1 MIQRIQTIYLLIATI
16 AFALLSFKIPFWS
29 LNDEFMY
36 AQNDN
41 KLYLLLI
48 TLFVFSLIGVFLFKK
63 RTVQMKLLRLS
74 ILIEFVVVV
83 RLFLTFKELNT
94 PLDAKVFFL
103 LMSAFV
109 ALLLAYRGVKKDENL
124 VRSVD
129 RIR

>member
-1 MIQRIQTIYLLIATI
+1 MIQRIQTIYLLIASV
-16 AFALLSFKIPFWS
+16 AFALLSFKIPFWR
-29 LNDEFMY
+29 LNDEFLY

-41 KLYLLLI
+41 KLYLLLVS
-48 TLFVFSLIGVFLFKK
+48 LFVFSIICVFLFKN

-83 RLFLTFKELNT
+83 RLFLTYIELNT

-109 ALLLAYRGVKKDENL
+109 ALLLAYRGVRKDENL

>member
-1 MIQRIQTIYLLIATI
+1 MIQRIQTIYLLIASI

-48 TLFVFSLIGVFLFKK
+48 TLFVFSLIGIFLFKK

-83 RLFLTFKELNT
+83 RLFLTYKELNT

-103 LMSAFV
+103 LMSAFA

>member
-1 MIQRIQTIYLLIATI
+1 MIQRIQTIYLLIASI

-29 LNDEFMY
+29 LNDAFMY

-48 TLFVFSLIGVFLFKK
+48 TLFVFSLIGIFLFKK
-63 RTVQMKLLRLS
+63 RIVQMKLLRLS
-74 ILIEFVVVV
+74 ILIEFVVLV
-83 RLFLTFKELNT
+83 RLFLTYKELNA

>member
-94 PLDAKVFFL
+94 PLDAKVYFL

>member
-1 MIQRIQTIYLLIATI
+1 MIQRIQTIYLLIAAI

-29 LNDEFMY
+29 LNDEFKY

-41 KLYLLLI
+41 KLFLLLI
-48 TLFVFSLIGVFLFKK
+48 TLFVFSLIGIFLFKK

-83 RLFLTFKELNT
+83 RLFLTYKELNT

>member
-1 MIQRIQTIYLLIATI
+1 MIQRIQTIYLLIASI

-29 LNDEFMY
+29 LNDAFMY

-48 TLFVFSLIGVFLFKK
+48 TLFVFSLIGIFLFKK

-74 ILIEFVVVV
+74 ILTEFVVVV
-83 RLFLTFKELNT
+83 RLFLTYKELNT

>member
-1 MIQRIQTIYLLIATI
+1 MIQRIQTIYLLIASI

-29 LNDEFMY
+29 LNDEFKY

-41 KLYLLLI
+41 KLFLLLI
-48 TLFVFSLIGVFLFKK
+48 TLFVFSLIGIFLFKK

-83 RLFLTFKELNT
+83 RLFLTYKELNT

>member
-1 MIQRIQTIYLLIATI
+1 MIQRIQTIYLLIASI

-29 LNDEFMY
+29 LNNEFMY

-48 TLFVFSLIGVFLFKK
+48 TLFVFSIIGIFLFKK

-74 ILIEFVVVV
+74 ILIEFVVLV
-83 RLFLTFKELNT
+83 RLFLTYKELNT
-94 PLDAKVFFL
+94 PLDTKVFFL

-109 ALLLAYRGVKKDENL
+109 ALLLAYRGVKKDEDL

>member
-29 LNDEFMY
+29 LNDELMY

-63 RTVQMKLLRLS
+63 RKVQMKLLRLS

-109 ALLLAYRGVKKDENL
+109 ALLLAFRGVKKDEDL

>member
-1 MIQRIQTIYLLIATI
+1 MIQRIQTIYLLIASI

-29 LNDEFMY
+29 LNDEFIY

-48 TLFVFSLIGVFLFKK
+48 TLFVFSLIGIFLFKK
-63 RTVQMKLLRLS
+63 RIVQMKLLRLS
-74 ILIEFVVVV
+74 ILIEFVVLV
-83 RLFLTFKELNT
+83 RLFLTYKELNT

>member
-1 MIQRIQTIYLLIATI
+1 MIQRIQTIYLLIASI

-29 LNDEFMY
+29 LNDEFIY

-48 TLFVFSLIGVFLFKK
+48 TLFVFSLIGIFLFKK

-83 RLFLTFKELNT
+83 RLFLTYKELNT

>member
-1 MIQRIQTIYLLIATI
+1 MIQRIQTIYLLIASI

-29 LNDEFMY
+29 LNDAFMY

-48 TLFVFSLIGVFLFKK
+48 TLFVFSLIGIFLFKK

-83 RLFLTFKELNT
+83 RLFLTYRELNT

>member
-1 MIQRIQTIYLLIATI
+1 MIQRIQTIYLLIASI

-29 LNDEFMY
+29 LNDEFIY

-48 TLFVFSLIGVFLFKK
+48 TLFVFSLIGIFLFKK
-63 RTVQMKLLRLS
+63 RIVQMKLLRLS
-74 ILIEFVVVV
+74 ILIEFVVLV
-83 RLFLTFKELNT
+83 RLFLTYKELNI

>member
-1 MIQRIQTIYLLIATI
+1 MIQRIQTIYLLIASI

-29 LNDEFMY
+29 LNDAFVY

-83 RLFLTFKELNT
+83 RLFLTYKELNT

>member
-1 MIQRIQTIYLLIATI
+1 MIQRIQTIYLLIASI

-48 TLFVFSLIGVFLFKK
+48 TLFVFSLIGIFLFKK

-83 RLFLTFKELNT
+83 RLFLTYSELNT
-94 PLDAKVFFL
+94 PLNAKVFFL

>member
-1 MIQRIQTIYLLIATI
+1 MIQRIQTIYLLIASI

-29 LNDEFMY
+29 LNDEFIY

-83 RLFLTFKELNT
+83 RLFLTYKELNT

>member
-1 MIQRIQTIYLLIATI
+1 MIQRIQTIYLLIASI

-29 LNDEFMY
+29 LNDAFMY

-74 ILIEFVVVV
+74 ILIEFLVVV
-83 RLFLTFKELNT
+83 RLFLTYKELNT

>member
-1 MIQRIQTIYLLIATI
+1 MIQRIQTVYLLIASV
-16 AFALLSFKIPFWS
+16 AFALLSFKFPFWR
-29 LNDEFMY
+29 LNEEFLY

-41 KLYLLLI
+41 KLYLLLVS
-48 TLFVFSLIGVFLFKK
+48 LFVFSIIGVFLFKN
-63 RTVQMKLLRLS
+63 RTVQMKLIRLS

-83 RLFLTFKELNT
+83 RLFLTYRELNT

>member
-1 MIQRIQTIYLLIATI
+1 MIQRIQTIYLLIASI

-48 TLFVFSLIGVFLFKK
+48 TLFVFSLIGIFLFKK

-83 RLFLTFKELNT
+83 RLFLTYSELNT

>member
-1 MIQRIQTIYLLIATI
+1 MIQRIQTIYLLIASI

-29 LNDEFMY
+29 LNDEFIY

-48 TLFVFSLIGVFLFKK
+48 TLFVFSLIGIFLFKK

-83 RLFLTFKELNT
+83 RLFLTYRELNT

>member
-1 MIQRIQTIYLLIATI
+1 MIQRIQTIYLLIASI

-29 LNDEFMY
+29 LNDEFIY

-48 TLFVFSLIGVFLFKK
+48 TLFVFSLIGIFLFKK
-63 RTVQMKLLRLS
+63 RIVQMKLLRLS
-74 ILIEFVVVV
+74 ILIEFVVLV
-83 RLFLTFKELNT
+83 RLFLTYKELNT

-109 ALLLAYRGVKKDENL
+109 SLLLAYRGVKKDEDL

>member
-1 MIQRIQTIYLLIATI
+1 
-16 AFALLSFKIPFWS
+16 
-29 LNDEFMY
+29 
-36 AQNDN
+36 
-41 KLYLLLI
+41 
-48 TLFVFSLIGVFLFKK
+48 
-63 RTVQMKLLRLS
+63 
-74 ILIEFVVVV
+74 
-83 RLFLTFKELNT
+83 LFLTYRELNT

>member
-1 MIQRIQTIYLLIATI
+1 MIQRIQTIYLLIASI

-29 LNDEFMY
+29 LNDEFIY

-48 TLFVFSLIGVFLFKK
+48 TLFVFSLIGIFLFKK

-74 ILIEFVVVV
+74 ILIEFVVLV
-83 RLFLTFKELNT
+83 RLFLTYIELNT

>member
-1 MIQRIQTIYLLIATI
+1 MIQRIQTIYLLIASI

-48 TLFVFSLIGVFLFKK
+48 TLFVFSLIGIFLFKK

-74 ILIEFVVVV
+74 ILIEFVVLV
-83 RLFLTFKELNT
+83 RLFLTYKELNT

-109 ALLLAYRGVKKDENL
+109 ALLLAYRGVKKDEDL

>member
-1 MIQRIQTIYLLIATI
+1 MIQRIQTIYLLIASI

-48 TLFVFSLIGVFLFKK
+48 TLFVFSLIGIFLFPK

-83 RLFLTFKELNT
+83 RLFLTYRELNT

>member
-1 MIQRIQTIYLLIATI
+1 MIQRIQTIYLLIASI

-29 LNDEFMY
+29 LNDEFIY

-48 TLFVFSLIGVFLFKK
+48 TLFVFSLIGIFLFKK
-63 RTVQMKLLRLS
+63 RIVQMKLLRLS
-74 ILIEFVVVV
+74 ILIEFVVLV
-83 RLFLTFKELNT
+83 RLFLTYKELNA

>member
-1 MIQRIQTIYLLIATI
+1 MIQRIQTIYLLIASI

-48 TLFVFSLIGVFLFKK
+48 TLFVFSLIGIFLFKK
-63 RTVQMKLLRLS
+63 RTVQMKLLRLT

-83 RLFLTFKELNT
+83 RLFLTYKELNT

>member
-1 MIQRIQTIYLLIATI
+1 MIQRIQTIYLLIASI

-48 TLFVFSLIGVFLFKK
+48 TLFVFSLIGIFLFKK

-83 RLFLTFKELNT
+83 RLFLTYRELNT

>member
-109 ALLLAYRGVKKDENL
+109 ALLLAYRGVNKDENL

>member
-1 MIQRIQTIYLLIATI
+1 MIQRIQTIYLLIASI

-29 LNDEFMY
+29 LNDEFKY

-41 KLYLLLI
+41 KLFLLLI
-48 TLFVFSLIGVFLFKK
+48 TLFVFSLIGIFLFKK

-83 RLFLTFKELNT
+83 RLFITYKELNT

>member
-1 MIQRIQTIYLLIATI
+1 MIQRIQTIYLLIASI

-29 LNDEFMY
+29 LNNEFMY

-48 TLFVFSLIGVFLFKK
+48 TLFVFSLIGIFLFKK

-74 ILIEFVVVV
+74 ILIEFVVLV
-83 RLFLTFKELNT
+83 RLFLTYKELNT
-94 PLDAKVFFL
+94 PLDTKVFFL

-109 ALLLAYRGVKKDENL
+109 ALLLAYRGVKKDEDL

>member
-1 MIQRIQTIYLLIATI
+1 MIQRIQTIYLLIASI

-48 TLFVFSLIGVFLFKK
+48 TLFVFSLIGIFLFKK

-83 RLFLTFKELNT
+83 RLFLTYSELNT
-94 PLDAKVFFL
+94 PLNAKVFFL

-109 ALLLAYRGVKKDENL
+109 ALLLAYRGVKKDEDL

>member
-1 MIQRIQTIYLLIATI
+1 MIQRIQTIYLLIASI

-48 TLFVFSLIGVFLFKK
+48 TLFVFSLIGIFLFKK
-63 RTVQMKLLRLS
+63 RIVQMKLLRLS
-74 ILIEFVVVV
+74 ILIEFVVLV
-83 RLFLTFKELNT
+83 RLFLTYKELNT

>member
-1 MIQRIQTIYLLIATI
+1 
-16 AFALLSFKIPFWS
+16 
-29 LNDEFMY
+29 
-36 AQNDN
+36 
-41 KLYLLLI
+41 
-48 TLFVFSLIGVFLFKK
+48 LFVFSLIGIFLFKK

-83 RLFLTFKELNT
+83 RLFLTYSELNT
-94 PLDAKVFFL
+94 PLNAKVFFL

>member
-1 MIQRIQTIYLLIATI
+1 MIQRIQTIYLLIASI

-29 LNDEFMY
+29 LNDEFKY

-48 TLFVFSLIGVFLFKK
+48 TLFVFSLIGIFLFKK

-83 RLFLTFKELNT
+83 RLFLTYKELNT

>member
-48 TLFVFSLIGVFLFKK
+48 TLFVFSLIGIFLFKK

-83 RLFLTFKELNT
+83 RLFLTYRELNT

>member
-1 MIQRIQTIYLLIATI
+1 MIQRIQTIYLLIASI

-29 LNDEFMY
+29 LNDEFIY

-48 TLFVFSLIGVFLFKK
+48 TLFVFSIIGIFLFKK

-74 ILIEFVVVV
+74 ILIEFVVLV
-83 RLFLTFKELNT
+83 RLFLTYKELNK
-94 PLDAKVFFL
+94 PLDAKAFFL

-109 ALLLAYRGVKKDENL
+109 ALLLAYRGVKKDEDL

>member
-1 MIQRIQTIYLLIATI
+1 MIQRIQTIYLLIASI

-41 KLYLLLI
+41 KVYLLLI
-48 TLFVFSLIGVFLFKK
+48 TLFVFSLIGIFLFKK

-83 RLFLTFKELNT
+83 RLFLTYRELNT

>member
-29 LNDEFMY
+29 LNDEFIY

-48 TLFVFSLIGVFLFKK
+48 TLFVFSLIGIFLFKK
-63 RTVQMKLLRLS
+63 RIVQMKLLRLS
-74 ILIEFVVVV
+74 ILIEFVVLV
-83 RLFLTFKELNT
+83 RLFLTYKELNT